1 MTRTTSFIRTM
12 LQGKLHRV
20 RVTQADLHYEG
31 SCAIDQD
38 FMDAAGMLEYEAIDI
53 YNVDNGERFS
63 TYAIAAERGSR
74 IISVNGAAAHRASVG
89 DKLIIC
95 SYVQMSDEQA
105 RRHHP
110 KVAYFD
116 DDNLLRRTAK
126 AIPVQMA

>member
-1 MTRTTSFIRTM
+1 MVRTM

-38 FMDAAGMLEYEAIDI
+38 FLDASGILEYEAIDI
-53 YNVDNGERFS
+53 YNVDNGQRFS

-89 DKLIIC
+89 DLLIIC
-95 SYVQMSDEQA
+95 SYVQMSDAEA
-105 RRHHP
+105 RKHQP
-110 KVAYFD
+110 KVAYFEGE
-116 DDNLLRRTAK
+116 NQMKRIAK
-126 AIPVQMA
+126 AVPVQMA